1 MRKVLLGF
9 LKNVLFQA
17 FILLTCIS
25 NIAGQNIY
33 SLEPVQ
39 VVGQMNGYSTAAS
52 SNSAYRR
59 VSVSAGTPTD
69 GRGQWFKTYNVQPSG
84 GDFIPINMAGG
95 GGNGF
100 LFISGPE
107 SGRFNNKWVFSG
119 VGQAAVNAINNNSAY
134 NSGNDMGL
142 NMSTAGYYSFVF
154 NDVGYTL
161 TNAKFYIARTQN
173 TPVTVSRAS
182 ETLNFNRSATIA
194 ITTSATPSAGE
205 NVYVRY
211 TTGVDFSN
219 SSSTTIVQASGGGTS
234 WTATIPPQTIGS
246 TVRYYIFTSTIDLA
260 TLNAMSEI
268 DKTMSVLNYDDNAG
282 SNYSYTLTSTFTS
295 STTGNFSS
303 AATWGGNQP
312 FDGASYNVSNNHTI
326 TVDIDASIV
335 DLAVGTGGNIA
346 VSNTRTLTTSGTV
359 TVNGTLHVEAG
370 GTLAVAGGTVTTNN
384 NIVFKSSATGT
395 GRLAYTS
402 GTITGNVTVER
413 FIPSKTAR
421 KSIFLA
427 SPVSQTISSAW
438 QQQIHITGTGT
449 GGTICP
455 TLTAHTNG
463 FDATLTNAP
472 SMFIY
477 NHAGGNGNRWQSI
490 ANTNSTSLTPGVG
503 YRVIVRGPR
512 SAGCS
517 LLDASTNEQ
526 AAVTLAAT
534 GAPQTGN
541 VAATIA
547 GSNGFSLVGNPYISP
562 INWNNSTWVTDRG
575 TNGIAGS
582 YWLYNPENA
591 AGTYSV
597 YNGVSMTN
605 QGTITNPNIIGIG
618 QSFFVQKTTAGDGAI
633 SDFFKPNYQV
643 ATNQVGAFR
652 TANTWLGQVRVK
664 MFVAGAPTATDEVI
678 LLYGNGSSINNN
690 SIGSFDAVTLN
701 QGAVN
706 MIASYKNADLL
717 AINTREQLGAASN
730 DTIQLFIQNA
740 DGNYNLTVAEL
751 NTLPYEAF
759 LIDGFNN
766 NVVNLQSQPSY
777 SYTVTGDPA
786 TKGNRFKIV
795 FRTAGTLP
803 VAFLNINATT
813 KAGSNTIH
821 WTVAQSNAVT
831 YIVERSANGRNFTE
845 IAKLNA
851 SNVTSY
857 SHVDVINTSTTQ
869 YYRVKAVAANGAF
882 KYSSVVK
889 VNGEASIDLSLYPNP
904 VQNTLNIQ
912 LGQQV
917 KGQVNLRVFDSKGT
931 VVLERSSLYLAN
943 TNFLQVEVGHLPY
956 GKYLLQLNNGADFVA
971 SGSFVK

>member
-9 LKNVLFQA
+9 SKNVLFQA
-17 FILLTCIS
+17 FSLLACIS
-25 NIAGQNIY
+25 NVAGQNIF
-33 SLEPVQ
+33 SGEPVQ
-39 VVGQMNGYSTAAS
+39 VVGQMNAYSTAAS
-52 SNSAYRR
+52 SNSTYRR
-59 VSVSAGTPTD
+59 VSVSSGTPVD
-69 GRGQWFKTYNVQPSG
+69 GRGQWFKTYNVQSSG
-84 GDFIPINMAGG
+84 GDFTPINMTGG
-95 GGNGF
+95 GSNGF
-100 LFISGPE
+100 LFISGPNTN
-107 SGRFNNKWVFSG
+107 RFQNKWVFTG

-154 NDVGYTL
+154 NDVGYTV
-161 TNAKFYIARTQN
+161 TNAKFYVARTTN
-173 TPVTVSRAS
+173 TPVTVTRGS
-182 ETLNFNRSATIA
+182 ETLNFNRSATVA
-194 ITTSATPSAGE
+194 ITTSATPSTGE

-211 TTGVDFSN
+211 TTGADFS
-219 SSSTTIVQASGGGTS
+219 STSSTTIVQATGSGTS
-234 WTATIPPQTIGS
+234 WTATIPAQTIGS
-246 TVRYYIFTSTIDLA
+246 TVRYYIFTSTIDLT
-260 TLNAMSEI
+260 TLNGMSEI
-268 DKTMSVLNYDDNAG
+268 DKSMSVLNYADNAG
-282 SNYSYTLTSTFTS
+282 NNFSYTLTSTFTS

-312 FDGASYNVSNNHTI
+312 FAGASYTVANTHTV
-326 TVDIDASIV
+326 TVDADASIV
-335 DLAVGTGGNIA
+335 GLTVNTGGNVA
-346 VSNTRTLTTSGTV
+346 VSDTRTLTTSGTV
-359 TVNGTLHVEAG
+359 TVNGTLNVEAG

-413 FIPSKTAR
+413 FIVSKSDR

-438 QQQIHITGTGT
+438 QQQIHITGAGT
-449 GGTICP
+449 GGTVCP

-472 SMFIY
+472 SMFTY
-477 NHAGGNGNRWQSI
+477 NHAAGSGNRWQSI

-517 LLDASTNEQ
+517 LLDGSTNAQ
-526 AAVTLAAT
+526 AVVTLSAT

-541 VAATIA
+541 VSATIA
-547 GSNGFSLVGNPYISP
+547 GSNGFSLVGNPYISA
-562 INWNNSTWVTDRG
+562 IDWNNSTWVTDRG

-582 YWLYNPENA
+582 YWLYNPANA

-597 YNGVSMTN
+597 YNGVTMTN

-618 QSFFVQKTTAGDGAI
+618 QSFFVQKTSAGDGAI
-633 SDFFKPNYQV
+633 STFFKPAYQV
-643 ATNQVGAFR
+643 ATNQAGAFR
-652 TANTWLGQVRVK
+652 TANTWIGQVRVK

-678 LLYGNGSSINNN
+678 LLYGNGNSVSNN
-690 SIGSFDAVTLN
+690 SLGSFDAVTLN

-717 AINTREQLGAASN
+717 AINTREQLSTVTN
-730 DTIQLFIQNA
+730 DTIQLFTQNA
-740 DGNYNLTVAEL
+740 DGNYSLTVTEL

-759 LIDGFNN
+759 LIDAFNN
-766 NVVNLQSQPSY
+766 NVISLQSQPSY
-777 SYTVTGDPA
+777 NYTVTSDPA

-803 VAFLNINATT
+803 VSFLNINAAS

-821 WTVAQSNAVT
+821 WTVAQSNAAAYV
-831 YIVERSANGRNFTE
+831 VERSANGRNFTE

-851 SNVTSY
+851 SNATSY
-857 SHVDVINTSTTQ
+857 SYVDVINTNATQ

-904 VQNTLNIQ
+904 VQNTLKVQ

-917 KGQVNLRVFDSKGT
+917 KGQVNLRIVDSKGT
-931 VVLERSSLYLAN
+931 VVLERSGLYPAN

-956 GKYLLQLNNGADFVA
+956 GKYLLQLTNGADFVA